1 MSNCIIVNIV
11 VTEIIE
17 GKEYCAACS
26 LDTIK
31 VKIRNAPFSISTGS
45 SSSALV
51 SVLVRKL
58 VVICSGRIEPS
69 LDLTM
74 ALDRD
79 GDLLLG
85 SLLVSGCSETARARL
100 PDLDTDLGDWEG
112 ASSWVAERVR
122 SGWRLLRPEVLT
134 MIILHFTKLPKLKSY
149 MDCLFITR
157 LIIRRVTWG
166 DDWLT
171 LEWDSMIYWS

>member
-1 MSNCIIVNIV
+1 M
-11 VTEIIE
+11 
-17 GKEYCAACS
+17 
-26 LDTIK
+26 
-31 VKIRNAPFSISTGS
+31 
-45 SSSALV
+45 V

-85 SLLVSGCSETARARL
+85 SLLLSGCSETARARL

-134 MIILHFTKLPKLKSY
+134 IIILHLPNHQSSNLTWIAYSSPA
-149 MDCLFITR
+149 TR
-157 LIIRRVTWG
+157 LIIRRGTWG

-171 LEWDSMIYWS
+171 LE